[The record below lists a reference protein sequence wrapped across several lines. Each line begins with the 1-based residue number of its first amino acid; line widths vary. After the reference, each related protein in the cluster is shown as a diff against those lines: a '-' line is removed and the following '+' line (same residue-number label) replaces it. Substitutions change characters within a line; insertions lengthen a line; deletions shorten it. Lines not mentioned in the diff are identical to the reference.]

1 MLPKVVDMFNR
12 HVKKSLYD
20 AIKTYLSLVISIDL
34 WVLVKTLAEGTM
46 DLISMIYFSS
56 FLLLMFSPIAILLFI
71 INVKRKR
78 VIRRRVKVF

>member
-1 MLPKVVDMFNR
+1 MFNR

-71 INVKRKR
+71 INVKKKR

>member
-1 MLPKVVDMFNR
+1 MFNR

-71 INVKRKR
+71 INVKKKR
-78 VIRRRVKVF
+78 VVRRRVKVF